1 MRRTLIKNGVVV
13 NIIVVDDEADFVPP
27 PGYILGPDGGN
38 IGDLWNGETYIKP
51 PSKPPTIDDFS
62 QAIQSHIDARARERG
77 YDSSLSI
84 ATYVASSNP
93 TWAAEAQAFVQWRD
107 AVWAYVFAEFE
118 KVKQG
123 QREQPTIKQI
133 ILELPKIEWPSV

>member
-1 MRRTLIKNGVVV
+1 MRRTLIKDGVVV
-13 NIIVVDDEADFVPP
+13 NVIVVDDEADFVPP
-27 PGYILGPDGGN
+27 PGHILGPDGGN
-38 IGDLWNGETYIKP
+38 IGDRWNGETYTKP
-51 PSKPPTIDDFS
+51 PSKPPTIDDFR

-77 YDSSLSI
+77 YDGSLSI

-107 AVWAYVFAEFE
+107 AVWTYVFAELE

-133 ILELPKIEWPSV
+133 ILELPKIEWPAV